1 MKICHLIS
9 TILMLSV
16 VVVACKPSPQVEK
29 TNEQSA
35 AIEMPSQ
42 PVETVE
48 AVESSKDCK
57 FSLGFDV
64 WEPYQYADVSGNV
77 VGLDIEVISAV
88 IEEMGCEVNYIQDT
102 WVKSLEEL
110 RKGEVDMLLGASKTE
125 AREQFALFSDAY
137 RMEEFSLYVRKDDD
151 KHNAYQ
157 TIEDFIDNHS
167 SIGIVEGYFYGPSI
181 SIMLDGSATS
191 KFFMTSI
198 IGELN
203 VARLLDQDIDGYL
216 EDSFIGASILRRK
229 GLSEYIV
236 AHGLTI
242 KTGDIYVMFSKESI
256 SADQVTDFNAAL
268 AKVKT
273 SESYA
278 DIMQRYGR

>member
-9 TILMLSV
+9 TILVLCV
-16 VVVACKPSPQVEK
+16 LAACKPSQQVDRTPEP
-29 TNEQSA
+29 TAPAELPSA
-35 AIEMPSQ
+35 
-42 PVETVE
+42 TVL
-48 AVESSKDCK
+48 ADESVNNCSL
-57 FSLGFDV
+57 SLGFDV
-64 WEPYQYADVSGNV
+64 WEPYQYVEVSGNV

-88 IEEMGCEVNYIQDT
+88 VEEMGCEVNYIQDT
-102 WVKSLEEL
+102 WMNSLEQL
-110 RKGEVDMLLGASKTE
+110 RKGQVDMLLGASKTE

-137 RMEEFSLYVRKDDD
+137 RMEEFSLYVRNGDT
-151 KHNAYQ
+151 KHSAYQ
-157 TIEDFIDNHS
+157 SIEDFIDNQS
-167 SIGIVEGYFYGPSI
+167 RIGIVEGYYYGPSV

-191 KFFMTSI
+191 AFFMSGI

-242 KTGDIYVMFSKESI
+242 QTGDIYVMFSRESV
-256 SADQVTDFNAAL
+256 SQEQVADFNSAL
-268 AKVKT
+268 AKVQASDK
-273 SESYA
+273 YA
-278 DIMQRYGR
+278 DIMKRYGR

>member
-9 TILMLSV
+9 TILILSV
-16 VVVACKPSPQVEK
+16 VAACKPPPQVEK
-29 TNEQSA
+29 TTNASTP
-35 AIEMPSQ
+35 IEMPSQ
-42 PVETVE
+42 TIETVE
-48 AVESSKDCK
+48 EINDCQL
-57 FSLGFDV
+57 SLGFDV

-88 IEEMGCEVNYIQDT
+88 VKEMGCEVNYIQDT

-110 RKGEVDMLLGASKTE
+110 RKGKVDMLLGASKTE
-125 AREQFALFSDAY
+125 AREEYALFSNAY
-137 RMEEFSLYVRKDDD
+137 RMEEFSLYVRNGDE

-167 SIGIVEGYFYGPSI
+167 RIGIVEGYYYGPSV
-181 SIMLDGSATS
+181 SIMLDGTATS

-203 VARLLDQDIDGYL
+203 LARLLDQDIDGYL

-242 KTGDIYVMFSKESI
+242 KTGDIYVMFSKESV
-256 SADQVTDFNAAL
+256 SGDQVDEFNAAL
-268 AKVKT
+268 AKVKA
-273 SESYA
+273 SEKYS

>member
-9 TILMLSV
+9 TVLILSV
-16 VVVACKPSPQVEK
+16 VAACKPSPQVDK
-29 TNEQSA
+29 TVNPALPLEVA
-35 AIEMPSQ
+35 DTTAIADE
-42 PVETVE
+42 
-48 AVESSKDCK
+48 ESVNDCI

-64 WEPYQYADVSGNV
+64 WEPYQYVEISGNV
-77 VGLDIEVISAV
+77 VGLDIEVITAV
-88 IEEMGCEVNYIQDT
+88 VEEMGCEVNYIQDT

-137 RMEEFSLYVRKDDD
+137 RLEEFSLYIRSGDE
-151 KHNAYQ
+151 KHSAYQ
-157 TIEDFIDNHS
+157 SIEEFVDNRS
-167 SIGIVEGYFYGPSI
+167 RIGIVEGYYYGPSI
-181 SIMLDGSATS
+181 SIMLDGTATS
-191 KFFMTSI
+191 KYFMSSI

-242 KTGDIYVMFSKESI
+242 QTGDIYVIFSKESV
-256 SADQVTDFNAAL
+256 SPEQVAEFNAAL
-268 AKVKT
+268 SRVKA
-273 SESYA
+273 SDEYA
-278 DIMQRYGR
+278 EIMQRYGR